1 MDPKWL
7 EDQVR
12 RAVRQ
17 AQPGE
22 GGAAAPPAPAGNRQS
37 VPMDVPTLLRDLAA
51 VRQRVAEL
59 EFDNRIKEAELAAL
73 IAQRNALRDEGAAHP
88 DRGAHPLANDKDA
101 RNRLYARTFV
111 QKARELGIPDPER
124 LV

>member
-17 AQPGE
+17 SQPGE
-22 GGAAAPPAPAGNRQS
+22 GGAPSLGATSGQS

-51 VRQRVAEL
+51 LRQRLAEL

-88 DRGAHPLANDKDA
+88 DRGAHPLANDKEA

-111 QKARELGIPDPER
+111 AKARELGVPDPER

>member
-17 AQPGE
+17 QAGPAAPA
-22 GGAAAPPAPAGNRQS
+22 AAAPAQA
-37 VPMDVPTLLRDLAA
+37 VPMDVPTLLRELASL
-51 VRQRVAEL
+51 RQKVAEL

-73 IAQRNALRDEGAAHP
+73 IAQRNALRDEGQRHP
-88 DRGAHPLANDKDA
+88 DRDAHPLSNDKEA

-111 QKARELGIPDPER
+111 AKARELGIPDPER

>member
-17 AQPGE
+17 SQPSGGAGTAQPRTGS
-22 GGAAAPPAPAGNRQS
+22 GQS

-51 VRQRVAEL
+51 LRQRVAEL

-88 DRGAHPLANDKDA
+88 DRGAHPLANDKEA